1 MRGKQIIVKNA
12 DDLKK
17 AKAPQDETMGT
28 AKADKKAPKQKENKT
43 KDSEESVP
51 NGADFHKLSQENVK
65 LKEKNEQLQDQYLR
79 AEAEIANMNNHFK
92 KERAELLK
100 YSGQKLAQEILPG
113 IDNLKRAL
121 AVKTDDKGS
130 EQLRKGIEMILKQ
143 MNQALKDN
151 EIIEISE
158 AGVKFDP
165 LIHQAVSVVEAQQN
179 EKKNVVKQ
187 VLQSG
192 YKLKD
197 RVIRPAMVI
206 VTK

>member
-1 MRGKQIIVKNA
+1 MKNA

-17 AKAPQDETMGT
+17 ADSPHKAKMDKTKTEKKTSNRQAPEAEGAKDKAET
-28 AKADKKAPKQKENKT
+28 AKAASLTQLKQQIAQLQ
-43 KDSEESVP
+43 V
-51 NGADFHKLSQENVK
+51 
-65 LKEKNEQLQDQYLR
+65 KNEQLQDQYLR
-79 AEAEIANMNNHFK
+79 SQAEIANMNNHFK

-121 AVKTDDKGS
+121 AAKTEDKGS
-130 EQLRKGIEMILKQ
+130 EQLKKGIEMVLKQ
-143 MNQALKDN
+143 MNQALEDN
-151 EIIEISE
+151 EILEISE
-158 AGVKFDP
+158 AGVEFDP
-165 LIHQAVSVVEAQQN
+165 IIHQAVSVVEAEPN
-179 EKKNVVKQ
+179 EKKNMVKQ

>member
-1 MRGKQIIVKNA
+1 M
-12 DDLKK
+12 
-17 AKAPQDETMGT
+17 
-28 AKADKKAPKQKENKT
+28 
-43 KDSEESVP
+43 
-51 NGADFHKLSQENVK
+51 FVK

-130 EQLRKGIEMILKQ
+130 EQLRKGIEMVLKQ
-143 MNQALKDN
+143 MNQALK
-151 EIIEISE
+151 
-158 AGVKFDP
+158 
-165 LIHQAVSVVEAQQN
+165 VSVVEAQQN